1 MMSNTDGTTYFYIT
15 ERSTAQGEWSIT
27 APTGDAWHHIVVT
40 YNNSDVNND
49 PIIYVDGV
57 SVTVTESFPPI
68 GNIVTTSAPYVLGNR
83 GSDNARVWKGNLD
96 EFRISNNLRS
106 SSWITADY
114 NSQKASSTFIAWGAR
129 TATDTTAPTIT
140 NVSSDKANGSYTT
153 GEVIDI
159 DVTFSEAVTSTGNVT
174 VTLETGATDQTC
186 AFTVTAATTGT
197 CNYTVVSGD
206 ASADLEATI
215 SGTIADVAGNALSN
229 FTPTTNLA
237 ANKALVID
245 TAIRN
250 SSGSRSRVVPP
261 TVVSSPTAVEENP
274 VVNFISN
281 LIPSFLKPKPAP
293 ASEVE
298 PSAVSEKPQPSL
310 KGEWKLISDSLIDN
324 FVLAPLPSDII
335 RLMEKFP
342 ELARVFA
349 GLGIVK
355 ITDLEKLRDVN
366 INLPVITD
374 KRNFPTEIIV
384 VKESQGLI
392 TIGSSLV
399 LTFNGEVEQKVAT
412 IAGKP
417 IVFSLKPESETAS
430 IKGYLLFKRKAEKTA
445 MEIPSNSLVA
455 NALLAQI
462 EVAQISSETLIIEQ
476 ELLIHSFEYTDLD
489 KDGIF
494 TVEISAPIVEGEYEV
509 LTIINYK
516 DKEKGSKELR
526 MITIVDPEGYVYR
539 LNNGEET
546 RISNV
551 RVSIWSISNGAT
563 SLWDVSKYNQD
574 NPQITDNTGK
584 YSFLVPLGEYYIT
597 ALAKGYKSYQGD
609 NFSVKEGTGV
619 HFNIEMKE
627 KGSWF
632 KALVDWKMLIIIIFG
647 IALLVNFINDRRRGK

>member
-1 MMSNTDGTTYFYIT
+1 MTVNGTWSNIGTGDVELSGDVSNAGTITLNSNNGTQCTDGV
-15 ERSTAQGEWSIT
+15 
-27 APTGDAWHHIVVT
+27 DDIVVDST
-40 YNNSDVNND
+40 VNDTTRAWSGAGTFTLLNLN
-49 PIIYVDGV
+49 VDDMTG
-57 SVTVTESFPPI
+57 TVTAYTSTLSGDTTWTV
-68 GNIVTTSAPYVLGNR
+68 GNCDS
-83 GSDNARVWKGNLD
+83 
-96 EFRISNNLRS
+96 
-106 SSWITADY
+106 
-114 NSQKASSTFIAWGAR
+114 
-129 TATDTTAPTIT
+129 TAPTIT
-140 NVSSDKANGSYTT
+140 NGSSDKANGSYTI

-159 DVTFSEAVTSTGNVT
+159 DVTFSETVTSTGNVT
-174 VTLETGATDQTC
+174 VTLETGVTDQTC
-186 AFTVTAATTGT
+186 AFTVSSSTTGT

-206 ASADLEATI
+206 TSADLEATI
-215 SGTIADVAGNALSN
+215 SGTIADTAGNAMVS
-229 FTPTTNLA
+229 FTPATGLA

-245 TAIRN
+245 TTPVES
-250 SSGSRSRVVPP
+250 SSGSRRRVAQPA
-261 TVVSSPTAVEENP
+261 VVSPPVENIIP
-274 VVNFISN
+274 GVQNLISTVIDN
-281 LIPSFLKPKPAP
+281 LIPSFLKPKSPP

-399 LTFNGEVEQKVAT
+399 LTSNGEVEQKVAT